1 MLQLPFLLLSWDESR
16 TQARLETPPRQAG
29 RGSPRTEQHTV
40 DRANIYHAWKWQ
52 LSQWA
57 MWPVTQRG
65 AQGGKRAGCTPAQG
79 DGELCCC
86 HQVLLAT
93 RTPGLLSSVLHQC
106 WTISPACGGPC
117 SHLTYYL
124 AGEKNVF
131 LAPQDISAYLN
142 DLKERFVVTPMR
154 FMKNIPHASLRGDGK
169 QA

>member
-1 MLQLPFLLLSWDESR
+1 MLQLPFLLLSRDESR

-52 LSQWA
+52 LSRWA

-93 RTPGLLSSVLHQC
+93 RTPGLLSSVLDF
-106 WTISPACGGPC
+106 ISVGPFLQPVEALA
-117 SHLTYYL
+117 LTSPITWL
-124 AGEKNVF
+124 EKRMSSWH
-131 LAPQDISAYLN
+131 P
-142 DLKERFVVTPMR
+142 KT
-154 FMKNIPHASLRGDGK
+154 SLLI
-169 QA
+169 